1 MQSNAFKKFRRENYN
16 SIFAQKWKKAEEAV
30 GNSKFSATGLCDV
43 SNLSLSNLHQK
54 IRQSLPLA
62 ACDLLR
68 LLILANTRLTYIK
81 SGIRYSGQFVVA
93 SHKSY
98 PAYRN
103 EEKRRKQKE
112 FERNTWLSLDPT
124 FLAFFETIGKSPFYQ
139 VHNPISPTESIE
151 AYFSSQYDDLLDAMI
166 DDAVTRYL
174 SNRPKAFPARDAIN
188 YIFSRL
194 TSKECIEATQKIIP
208 FQQISKKESIAQNRI
223 AGVALTSYLPYF
235 YKNNTSSLLKNTFG
249 PLWRN
254 SGYFPSI
261 LLYLLHHPKD
271 LLLTWKDIAPYMDF
285 QSASLSEFIKKLPKD
300 FSDPQK
306 MQAVLNRMES
316 SILTPLFDDKKGE
329 ERISRWHALERQ
341 LLAVFQN
348 ISSEI
353 ADIQVEFLNYFNVPY
368 TAKSQ
373 ISGGLASN
381 YIHCDIPVADQLD
394 LQIQITKE
402 KFETTTKLAHVE
414 IDETG
419 TMIADYS
426 DEGKLLNRTK
436 FSKKTRVPFFPDKIS
451 FFSQYGGDI
460 YSRIIEQPS
469 NFMNLWELFCLLQP
483 TDETNISS
491 VIGFN
496 RAVALNAFNELSGAV
511 DLLFYT
517 GISNSRCHEGFGMY
531 GGSVTWA
538 GDTDDQPISISHVA
552 HPFELWCSGLKTKF
566 TMMKYGIL
574 ALIDD
579 IMCIN
584 NIIDW
589 IYNCL
594 CQSHINV
601 DQMRSFEPYDDIY
614 EFINLLG
621 KEKAESCA
629 DDTIYK
635 PICPSMMN
643 EGIF

>member
-1 MQSNAFKKFRRENYN
+1 MQSNSFKKFRRENYN

-30 GNSKFSATGLCDV
+30 GNSKFSATDLCDV

-68 LLILANTRLTYIK
+68 LLILANTSLTYIK
-81 SGIRYSGQFVVA
+81 SGIRYSGQFVV
-93 SHKSY
+93 SVHKAH

-103 EEKRRKQKE
+103 EEKRRIQKE
-112 FERNTWLSLDPT
+112 SERAKWLSLDPT

-139 VHNPISPTESIE
+139 VHNPISPTEPIE
-151 AYFSSQYDDLLDAMI
+151 SYFSSQYDDLLDAMI

-174 SNRPKAFPARDAIN
+174 SNHPKAVPAKDAIN

-208 FQQISKKESIAQNRI
+208 FQQASKKDSIAQNRI
-223 AGVALTSYLPYF
+223 AGVALTSYLPYL
-235 YKNNTSSLLKNTFG
+235 YKNNTSSLLKNTSW

-254 SGYFPSI
+254 LEYSPSI
-261 LLYLLHHPKD
+261 LLYLLHHPQN
-271 LLLTWKDIAPYMDF
+271 LLLTWKDVAPYMDF
-285 QSASLSEFIKKLPKD
+285 QAASSSEFIKKLPKD

-306 MQAVLNRMES
+306 MQAVLNRMEL
-316 SILTPLFDDKKGE
+316 SILTPLLDDKKGE
-329 ERISRWHALERQ
+329 ERISRWHALECQ

-348 ISSEI
+348 TSSEI

-381 YIHCDIPVADQLD
+381 YIHCDIPVADRLD
-394 LQIQITKE
+394 LQVQITRE
-402 KFETTTKLAHVE
+402 QFETKTSLAHIE

-419 TMIADYS
+419 AINVDCS
-426 DEGKLLNRTK
+426 DEGKLLNHTK
-436 FSKKTRVPFFPDKIS
+436 FSKKTRVPFFQDKIS

-460 YSRIIEQPS
+460 YSRITEQPS
-469 NFMNLWELFCLLQP
+469 NFMNFWKLFCLLQP
-483 TDETNISS
+483 TAETNISS
-491 VIGFN
+491 VIEFN
-496 RAVALNAFNELSGAV
+496 RAVALNAFNQLSGAV
-511 DLLFYT
+511 DLLFHT
-517 GISNSRCHEGFGMY
+517 GISNSCCQIGFGMQ
-531 GGSVTWA
+531 GGSVSFTGYA
-538 GDTDDQPISISHVA
+538 DGQPVSYTHVQY
-552 HPFELWCSGLKTKF
+552 PFELLCSGLKTKF
-566 TMMKYGIL
+566 TMMKYRIL
-574 ALIDD
+574 AFIDD
-579 IMCIN
+579 VICIN

-594 CQSHINV
+594 CQSHINI

-621 KEKAESCA
+621 KDKAESCT
-629 DDTIYK
+629 DDAIYK
-635 PICPSMMN
+635 PIRPSMMN
-643 EGIF
+643 E